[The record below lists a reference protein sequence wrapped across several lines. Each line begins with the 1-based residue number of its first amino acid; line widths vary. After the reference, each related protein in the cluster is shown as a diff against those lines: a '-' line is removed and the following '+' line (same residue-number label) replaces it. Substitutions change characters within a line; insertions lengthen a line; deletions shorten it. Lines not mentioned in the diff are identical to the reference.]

1 MSVFLNGPLYK
12 SQAFL
17 SCFLVTQDWNIN
29 HALPQ
34 IEHSLLVTYCPS
46 ATVKDTLF
54 ADSCSDFGYYRPE
67 NDSKCVEQPELK
79 GHDLEFCLYGREEHL
94 TTNG

>member
-1 MSVFLNGPLYK
+1 MP
-12 SQAFL
+12 QAVL
-17 SCFLVTQDWNIN
+17 RCCQVTQDWHLN
-29 HALPQ
+29 HPLPH
-34 IEHSLLVTYCPS
+34 IEPSLIVTYYLS
-46 ATVKDTLF
+46 ATVKATFF
-54 ADSCSDFGYYRPE
+54 ADSCSDFGYFRPE